1 MTLTEE
7 ISLFLQRGSASKVKE
22 KVELAL
28 SQGVSPTEILEK
40 GLVDGMTV
48 IGDKFKENEVFV
60 PEVLLSARAMSAGIE
75 LLRPYLISEGTKSK
89 GTVVIGTI
97 RGDLHD
103 IGKRIVKIMMEGKGL
118 EVIDLGTDVLP
129 ETFLQKAQE
138 YHADVICCSSLLT
151 TTMMEIKKVVDKRN
165 KEGLQEKIK
174 IMIGGAPITQAFCEK
189 IGADYY
195 TEDASSAAD
204 VALKIC
210 TENRNKK
217 K

>member
-7 ISLFLQRGSASKVKE
+7 ISLFLQRGSVSKVKE

-28 SQGVSPTEILEK
+28 SQGVSPTEILEH
-40 GLVDGMTV
+40 GLVGGMTV

-75 LLRPYLISEGTKSK
+75 LLRPYLIKEGKKSK
-89 GTVVIGTI
+89 GTIVIGTV
-97 RGDLHD
+97 RGDLHE

-118 EVIDLGTDVLP
+118 TVIDLGTDVLP

-151 TTMMEIKKVVDKRN
+151 TTMMEIKKVVEKRN

-174 IMIGGAPITQAFCEK
+174 IMIGGAPITQEFCDK

-210 TENRNKK
+210 TENRNG
-217 K
+217 

>member
-7 ISLFLQRGSASKVKE
+7 ISLFLQRGSVSKVKE
-22 KVELAL
+22 KVALAL
-28 SQGVSPTEILEK
+28 SQGVSPTDVLEK
-40 GLVDGMTV
+40 GLVSGMTI

-60 PEVLLSARAMSAGIE
+60 PEVLISARAMSAGIE
-75 LLRPYLISEGTKSK
+75 LLRPYLISEGVQAK

-97 RGDLHD
+97 CGDLHD

-118 EVIDLGTDVLP
+118 TVVDLGTDVLP
-129 ETFLQKAQE
+129 ETFVQKAQE

-151 TTMMEIKKVVDKRN
+151 TTMMGIKKVVEKRN
-165 KEGLQEKIK
+165 KEGLHDAIK
-174 IMIGGAPITQAFCEK
+174 ILIGGAPITQAFCDK

-195 TEDASSAAD
+195 AEDASSAAD

-210 TENRNKK
+210 TENRNR
-217 K
+217 